1 MKNIKDIPTSW
12 AVCHN
17 DSCPMAADCLR
28 YQMCGQL
35 PAGVTRWMCVLPRA
49 LTDGR
54 CSYYQ
59 KAEKVRMARGMSQLY
74 DKVREVS
81 VRKQIRLAL
90 TDHLGSKGTYY
101 RYKDGERLITPALQ
115 QWIQDLFRRYGIE
128 GKVTFDEYLEAYD
141 FT

>member
-1 MKNIKDIPTSW
+1 
-12 AVCHN
+12 
-17 DSCPMAADCLR
+17 
-28 YQMCGQL
+28 
-35 PAGVTRWMCVLPRA
+35 
-49 LTDGR
+49 
-54 CSYYQ
+54 
-59 KAEKVRMARGMSQLY
+59 MARGMSQLY